1 METHSDSD
9 SESED
14 DIMHRVTNDFDDI
27 LNIIKDLLD
36 ENERLRKIINRL
48 RNLVN

>member
-1 METHSDSD
+1 MDSD
-9 SESED
+9 TESSCEED
-14 DIMHRVTNDFDDI
+14 IIERVTTDFDDI
-27 LNIIKDLLD
+27 LNIIKELID

>member
-1 METHSDSD
+1 MESDSASD
-9 SESED
+9 SED

-27 LNIIKDLLD
+27 LNIIKELLD

-48 RNLVN
+48 RHLVN